1 MIHSPN
7 SPCIVCGLFPEGEW
21 LLFVRELN
29 QEGLPVSPFHLPY
42 KVERSRNKFHPWFLN
57 EVVHDYG
64 KLDFP
69 EGQAKVLCLN
79 LNVGTKESPYEK
91 IMLFREKD
99 LKRHYL
105 DPLSR
110 RVARR
115 YFSLTPAS
123 LSIQESDG
131 DLSLYQERLDMVD
144 YFFHQGR
151 IPHADYRAFRDLVR
165 QKAAVD
171 AIKKASEYLL
181 ETWNLDREEYR
192 DHLFYARA
200 KR

>member
-171 AIKKASEYLL
+171 AIKKSSEYLL

>member
-1 MIHSPN
+1 MINSPN
-7 SPCIVCGLFPEGEW
+7 SSCIVCGLFPEGEW
-21 LLFVRELN
+21 LLFVRELDKD
-29 QEGLPVSPFHLPY
+29 GIPLTPFHLPY
-42 KVERSRNKFHPWFLN
+42 KTERSRNKFHPWFLN
-57 EVVHDYG
+57 EVVRDYG

-69 EGQAKVLCLN
+69 EGQAKVFCLK
-79 LNVGTKESPYEK
+79 LTEEAKESPFEK

-110 RVARR
+110 HVAKR
-115 YFSLTPAS
+115 YFALTPNPLPLQKADIA
-123 LSIQESDG
+123 LP
-131 DLSLYQERLDMVD
+131 LYQERLDMVE

-151 IPHADYRAFRDLVR
+151 IPTADYRAFRELVR
-165 QKAAVD
+165 QKASMD
-171 AIKKASEYLL
+171 AIKKASDYLL